1 MFGKLQGRIDYV
13 GANFVILTAN
23 GVGFKIMLPSGALAA
38 ANVGEDASFWIE
50 TIVREDSISLIGF
63 ESMREQD
70 MFVKLTGVSGIGP
83 KLALAILGG
92 FRIGVLEAAVA
103 SGDAK
108 TLSSVP
114 GVGKKVAERIIVEL
128 KGKIAAAAPDGEN
141 GADDVYGDTLAALE
155 SLGYRRQDMVELAQ
169 RLVAEN
175 PDASVQSLITK
186 ALKEMSRK

>member
-23 GVGFKIMLPSGALAA
+23 GVGFKIMLPSNALAA
-38 ANVGEDASFWIE
+38 ANVGKDASFWIE

-128 KGKIAAAAPDGEN
+128 KGKIASAAPDGEN
-141 GADDVYGDTLAALE
+141 GADVYGDMLAALE
-155 SLGYRRQDMVELAQ
+155 SLGYRRQDMVEPAQ

-175 PDASVQSLITK
+175 PGASVQSLITK